1 MQLNS
6 GIYKITNIVT
16 NDCYM
21 GSALNLRKRK
31 SKHFS
36 DLKLNRHFA
45 TYLQN
50 SYNKYGKDNFQ
61 FEILAKCPK
70 EYLIKLEQWFLDS
83 LKPAFNTRKLA
94 ESSLGV
100 KHSEETKQKMSK
112 IHKGKKVSDDTKVK
126 ISEANKGRVFSEEHK
141 LKLSQSASKR
151 KSRILLEE
159 TRRLLSKSKLVKPQH
174 KSEETK
180 KRMSKAKKGIVFSEE
195 HKQKLKESALKRSKN
210 LSDRVLGESNPS
222 AKLNWK
228 IVKTIRESKDAV
240 ANLSSIYGVA
250 KMTIYKIKNN
260 KIWKEV

>member
-16 NDCYM
+16 NDCYI

-50 SYNKYGKDNFQ
+50 SYNKYGKDDFQ

-94 ESSLGV
+94 ENSLGV

-112 IHKGKKVSDDTKVK
+112 IHKGKKVSDDTKAK

-141 LKLSQSASKR
+141 LKLSKSASKR
-151 KSRILLEE
+151 KSRIL
-159 TRRLLSKSKLVKPQH
+159 
-174 KSEETK
+174 SEETK
-180 KRMSKAKKGIVFSEE
+180 RKISDKMKNRIFSEE
-195 HKQKLKESALKRSKN
+195 HKNKLKQS
-210 LSDRVLGESNPS
+210 
-222 AKLNWK
+222 KLN
-228 IVKTIRESKDAV
+228 RY
-240 ANLSSIYGVA
+240 NP
-250 KMTIYKIKNN
+250 
-260 KIWKEV
+260 